1 MVLGEKTDD
10 VDVDRAKLEIRKT
23 VCLSIESE
31 GLRWQIDSNENAV
44 EWIQDKSLNGISAMQ
59 RMALRQAVEGGCAAF
74 DGAGIYIRN
83 HEWYLLDEE
92 ERQCLV
98 NWPAYIGAMHVKAKG
113 ILNQDSF
120 RYEVSWIDE
129 NRKILVGAQSVGCSL
144 SYGTRKFLLNQFQC
158 EALNVIAEQNVGN
171 ESVEANNLRR
181 FAHLK
186 KIAPKA
192 NLFFDR
198 YLQKE
203 EAILVDRI
211 GVVIQEADS
220 GEVMV
225 EPLVEG
231 ERDDEFNHS
240 FKVHS
245 KVVQRYDL
253 PQADGGRKRIVL
265 SSKAEEGLLQ
275 IKEVA
280 LWPEKERKNLLEAPM
295 APFDPEI
302 ISFEDIKLERYSER
316 VAGIVEYE
324 SIGMTDPNQFKVE
337 WVPEN
342 FNMTLEQDE
351 SNGIEQLESID
362 DKGFQEEL
370 MDIVENADSD
380 SLLTE
385 KHILQ
390 VRDIDGWHED
400 EVQLKCC
407 ERPQKLRDSICVLD
421 HQKYGVVWLNG
432 RYDSSASSRGALL
445 ADDMGLGKTLQVL
458 VFLLLRRERMEC
470 EGIKSKPDLIVAPV
484 VLLDNWLDEME
495 KFFSQ
500 LPNCLTLHGN
510 VIHSLRRPGLGYG
523 QEYRGKPRVTL
534 DIEPI
539 QSAEVV
545 LTTYETVRDYQ
556 YSLGQIEWATIV
568 ADEAQRVKNPMA
580 LSSLALRAMKAD
592 FRIACTATPIENSL
606 MDLWSISDFAVPGL
620 LGVQQEFKA
629 AYCNAERSNMQALR
643 QLIRPTVLRRMKQEI
658 LKDLPEKVERKVEIP
673 LSSTQW
679 ERYIDVIRSVG
690 NGARQPGSML
700 KILHR
705 LRDICSCLLDD
716 EEELSND
723 KILSQNSK
731 LIQLMNIVDS
741 IASAGEK
748 VIVFTDRKAWQRV
761 IAKLIEEKYSVPVAI
776 INGDVPGVTRSKGIS
791 RKMLI
796 DLFRSRQGFGALVLS
811 PVAAGYGITV
821 TEANHVIHFSRLWNP
836 AKEDQATDR
845 AYRIGQEKTVQV
857 YYLISTAPQ
866 RKIVTFD
873 ERLDELLTK
882 KRQLAGDVLVPSQL
896 LEVHASDFAS
906 LFEDIEK

>member
-1 MVLGEKTDD
+1 MGWLNRIRMVLGEKTDD

-59 RMALRQAVEGGCAAF
+59 RMALRQAVEGGCAVF

-342 FNMTLEQDE
+342 FNMTLQQDE

-679 ERYIDVIRSVG
+679 ERYIDVIRSVV

-716 EEELSND
+716 EEELS
-723 KILSQNSK
+723 KI
-731 LIQLMNIVDS
+731 
-741 IASAGEK
+741 
-748 VIVFTDRKAWQRV
+748 
-761 IAKLIEEKYSVPVAI
+761 
-776 INGDVPGVTRSKGIS
+776 
-791 RKMLI
+791 
-796 DLFRSRQGFGALVLS
+796 
-811 PVAAGYGITV
+811 
-821 TEANHVIHFSRLWNP
+821 
-836 AKEDQATDR
+836 
-845 AYRIGQEKTVQV
+845 AYN
-857 YYLISTAPQ
+857 
-866 RKIVTFD
+866 
-873 ERLDELLTK
+873 
-882 KRQLAGDVLVPSQL
+882 
-896 LEVHASDFAS
+896 
-906 LFEDIEK
+906 